1 MLSILTLILETPT
14 FICLSLLKILVLVAH
29 KFASA
34 SFLLAEDDQVYS
46 FLLLLLCLLLVYI
59 SAFLLVELIL
69 RAIQQLWKEM
79 VIVCKVYESN
89 HHVLVIFLTRIKNK
103 IITVSKLQPFNRF
116 LCNKIIIILKTNPC
130 KNSRSDITKRL

>member
-69 RAIQQLWKEM
+69 RAIQQL
-79 VIVCKVYESN
+79 
-89 HHVLVIFLTRIKNK
+89 
-103 IITVSKLQPFNRF
+103 
-116 LCNKIIIILKTNPC
+116 
-130 KNSRSDITKRL
+130 